1 MRLTSGMQLLTL
13 AVLLTVGRP
22 AYCLD
27 PAPGVRATTGLK
39 TDSSWDG
46 KKIEYPQGQ
55 AEVTGLLI
63 EIDPERETGWHKHS
77 VPSFAM
83 VIEGE
88 LEVTL
93 RDGRKKLLKAGDLL
107 AEVVDVAHTGRNVGT
122 GVVKLVVFYAGA
134 KGVTLTEKLEGE

>member
-1 MRLTSGMQLLTL
+1 MRLTVKVTFMLT
-13 AVLLTVGRP
+13 VLLTVWSP

-27 PAPGVRATTGLK
+27 PAPGVRSTLGLR

-46 KKIEYPQGQ
+46 KQIEYPKGQ
-55 AEVTGLLI
+55 AEVTGMLI
-63 EIDPERETGWHKHS
+63 EVDPGQETGWHRHS

-93 RDGRKKLLKAGDLL
+93 QDGRKKLLKAGDLL
-107 AEVVDVAHTGRNVGT
+107 AEVVDVTHTGKNVGS

-134 KGVTLTEKLEGE
+134 KGMTLTEKLEVK

>member
-1 MRLTSGMQLLTL
+1 MRLKFGMPLMLVALLT
-13 AVLLTVGRP
+13 AWSP

-27 PAPGVRATTGLK
+27 PAPGVRSTLGLR
-39 TDSSWDG
+39 TDTSWDG
-46 KKIEYPQGQ
+46 KQIEYPKGQ

-63 EIDPERETGWHKHS
+63 EVDPGQETGWHRHS

-93 RDGRKKLLKAGDLL
+93 QDGRKKLLKAGDLL
-107 AEVVDVAHTGRNVGT
+107 AEVVDVAHTGRNVGS

-134 KGVTLTEKLEGE
+134 KGVTLTEKLDHR

>member
-1 MRLTSGMQLLTL
+1 MRLTFKVTFMLT
-13 AVLLTVGRP
+13 VLLTAWSP

-27 PAPGVRATTGLK
+27 PAPGVRSTLGLR

-46 KKIEYPQGQ
+46 KQIEYPQGQ
-55 AEVTGLLI
+55 AEVTGMLI
-63 EIDPERETGWHKHS
+63 EVDPGQETGWHRHS

-93 RDGRKKLLKAGDLL
+93 QDGRKKLLKAGDLL

-134 KGVTLTEKLEGE
+134 KGVTLTEKLEDR

>member
-1 MRLTSGMQLLTL
+1 MRLTFKVLLML
-13 AVLLTVGRP
+13 AVLLTVWSP

-27 PAPGVRATTGLK
+27 PEPGVRSTLGLR

-46 KKIEYPQGQ
+46 KQIEYPKGQ
-55 AEVTGLLI
+55 AEVTGMLI
-63 EIDPERETGWHKHS
+63 EVDPGQETGWHRHS

-93 RDGRKKLLKAGDLL
+93 QDGRKKHLKAGDLL

-134 KGVTLTEKLEGE
+134 KGVALTEKLDHR

>member
-1 MRLTSGMQLLTL
+1 MRLTFGMALMLAALLT
-13 AVLLTVGRP
+13 AWSP

-27 PAPGVRATTGLK
+27 PAPGVRSSLGLQ

-46 KKIEYPQGQ
+46 KKIEYPRGQ

-63 EIDPERETGWHKHS
+63 EVDPGQETGWHRHS
-77 VPSFAM
+77 APSFAM

-93 RDGRKKLLKAGDLL
+93 QDGRKKLLKAGDLL
-107 AEVVDVAHTGRNVGT
+107 AEVVDVAHTGKNVGSGT
-122 GVVKLVVFYAGA
+122 VKLVVFYAGA
-134 KGVTLTEKLEGE
+134 KGVTLTEKLKDR

>member
-1 MRLTSGMQLLTL
+1 MRLTFKVTFMLT
-13 AVLLTVGRP
+13 VLLTAWSP

-27 PAPGVRATTGLK
+27 PAPGVRSALGLR

-46 KKIEYPQGQ
+46 KQIEYPKGQ
-55 AEVTGLLI
+55 AEVTGMLI
-63 EIDPERETGWHKHS
+63 EVDPGQETGWHRHS
-77 VPSFAM
+77 IPSFAM

-93 RDGRKKLLKAGDLL
+93 QDGRKKHLKAGDLL
-107 AEVVDVAHTGRNVGT
+107 AEVVDVAHTGRNVGS

-134 KGVTLTEKLEGE
+134 KGVTLTEKLDHR

>member
-1 MRLTSGMQLLTL
+1 MRLTFKVTFMLT
-13 AVLLTVGRP
+13 VLLTAWSP

-27 PAPGVRATTGLK
+27 PAPGVRSTLGLR

-46 KKIEYPQGQ
+46 KQIEYPKGQ
-55 AEVTGLLI
+55 AEVTGMLI
-63 EIDPERETGWHKHS
+63 EVDPGQETGWHRHS

-93 RDGRKKLLKAGDLL
+93 QDGRKKLLKAGDLL
-107 AEVVDVAHTGRNVGT
+107 AEVVDVVHTGKNVGS

-134 KGVTLTEKLEGE
+134 KGMTLTEKLEVK

>member
-1 MRLTSGMQLLTL
+1 MRMKLGMPLML
-13 AVLLTVGRP
+13 AVLLNVWSP

-27 PAPGVRATTGLK
+27 PAPGVRSTLGLR

-46 KKIEYPQGQ
+46 KQIEYPKGQ
-55 AEVTGLLI
+55 AEVTGMLI
-63 EIDPERETGWHKHS
+63 EVDPGQETGWHRHS

-93 RDGRKKLLKAGDLL
+93 QDGRKKHLKAGDLL
-107 AEVVDVAHTGRNVGT
+107 AEVVDVAHTGKNVGS

-134 KGVTLTEKLEGE
+134 KGVALTEKLEGQ